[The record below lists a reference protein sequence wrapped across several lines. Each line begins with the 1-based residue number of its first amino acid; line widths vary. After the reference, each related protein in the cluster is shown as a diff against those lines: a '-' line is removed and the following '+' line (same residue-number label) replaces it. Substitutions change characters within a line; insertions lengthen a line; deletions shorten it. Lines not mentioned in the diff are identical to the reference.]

1 MKPQDDPWLRNAHL
15 NAEHLDREVKKLF
28 SLTGPIRENRP
39 VITKYQDFW
48 NQAKK
53 ITALFKDLKP
63 LAQKDRDLLWNQF
76 NTLCGDVK
84 EKQKG
89 EYGTLESLSRGHFD
103 EIMRL
108 VEQATLP
115 KSAPAHMVH
124 DLVERGLAL
133 KKASDLQAKFK
144 HEMIAKHKK
153 ACFDKIQKIR
163 KTHDAAWG
171 EKKNEPHPRQPES
184 EMESRIRKNLEAN
197 YERYK
202 KAANALENFQ
212 IGRGHIRTFLA
223 TSNDP
228 GKIASAEAQ
237 LADTEARI
245 KDIEDGIRKLE
256 KWIAEDERLLGKK

>member
-1 MKPQDDPWLRNAHL
+1 MKPQDDPWLKNAHL
-15 NAEHLDREVKKLF
+15 NAEHLDREIKTLV

-53 ITALFKDLKP
+53 ITALFKELKP
-63 LAQKDRDLLWNQF
+63 LAQSDRDLLWNQF
-76 NTLCGDVK
+76 NALCGDVK

-89 EYGTLESLSRGHFD
+89 EYGSLESLSRGHFD
-103 EIMRL
+103 EIMRIA
-108 VEQATLP
+108 EQAMLP
-115 KSAPAHMVH
+115 RSAPAHMVH
-124 DLVERGLAL
+124 DLVERGQLL
-133 KKASDLQAKFK
+133 KKASDLLAKFK

-153 ACFDKIQKIR
+153 TCFDKIQEIR

-171 EKKNEPHPRQPES
+171 AKKTEDLPRHES
-184 EMESRIRKNLEAN
+184 EMETRVRKNLEAN

-223 TSNDP
+223 TSKDP
-228 GKIASAEAQ
+228 VKNASAEAQ
-237 LADTEARI
+237 LADTDARI
-245 KDIEDGIRKLE
+245 RDIEGGMKKLE

>member
-1 MKPQDDPWLRNAHL
+1 MKPQDDPWLKNAHL
-15 NAEHLDREVKKLF
+15 NAEHLDREIKKLV

-53 ITALFKDLKP
+53 ITALFKELKP
-63 LAQKDRDLLWNQF
+63 LAQSDRDLLWNQF

-89 EYGTLESLSRGHFD
+89 EYGALESLSRGHFD

-108 VEQATLP
+108 ADQAMLP

-133 KKASDLQAKFK
+133 KKASDRLAKFK

-153 ACFDKIQKIR
+153 ACFDKIQEIR

-171 EKKNEPHPRQPES
+171 AKKTEDPPRQES

-223 TSNDP
+223 TSKDP
-228 GKIASAEAQ
+228 NKIASAEAQ

-245 KDIEDGIRKLE
+245 RDIEDGMKKLE